1 MKALSKKCTKLEVF
15 KASILRTK
23 SMGYVEFKKPA
34 LAWQGGLTMPEESEE
49 KDGGAANKNLES
61 VKNGDDKKAKE

>member
-1 MKALSKKCTKLEVF
+1 MKRLSKKCTKLEVF

-49 KDGGAANKNLES
+49 KDGGEAEKKLEGEKS
-61 VKNGDDKKAKE
+61 EIHKKETN